1 MDVLLQVTHSGLN
14 AMVMRQIQEARLLA
28 NETNAA
34 LTLDN
39 ERWEACSVCY
49 PLCVLLMAG
58 LNCSTQMRHEQEL
71 VKGCHTACCVRDSKT
86 FSCGPLSIG

>member
-49 PLCVLLMAG
+49 PLCVLLI
-58 LNCSTQMRHEQEL
+58 LDSTAALR
-71 VKGCHTACCVRDSKT
+71 
-86 FSCGPLSIG
+86 CGMNKSL